1 MGPADQISIHLSS
14 SMNWKSYIIW
24 NKPRKNLAEK
34 REKNWNLKKEKEAK
48 AIITVGITLESETFQ
63 GE

>member
-14 SMNWKSYIIW
+14 SMNWKSDIIW